1 MVGFDVPHVTNDMI
15 MRFMDVDVSLLPGMI
30 SQWSSRIGDDERT
43 MIHVGD
49 AGEAGGIPLIKGG
62 NTDWEA
68 WYNAVFAFL
77 VLGILVSIVGLYF
90 YFRSKPVSY
99 RSRIALKQ
107 RGRHRRSHDRDEG
120 DTAERMPL
128 GSERLEL
135 DDIERAEGYEFD
147 DRDGEGYGGKGKGKG
162 KELADD
168 REEIMFA
175 LGDDDE
181 DERH

>member
-1 MVGFDVPHVTNDMI
+1 M
-15 MRFMDVDVSLLPGMI
+15 
-30 SQWSSRIGDDERT
+30 
-43 MIHVGD
+43 
-49 AGEAGGIPLIKGG
+49 
-62 NTDWEA
+62 
-68 WYNAVFAFL
+68 
-77 VLGILVSIVGLYF
+77 SIVGLYF
-90 YFRSKPVSY
+90 YFRRKPVSY

-107 RGRHRRSHDRDEG
+107 RGRHRQSHDRDEG

-147 DRDGEGYGGKGKGKG
+147 DRDDEGYSGKGKGKG

-168 REEIMFA
+168 REEVMFA

-181 DERH
+181 DDRH